1 MTITYQK
8 LELLQTVQNLDA
20 VQSEKVLD
28 FIRELA
34 KTPENDRDQQRVKTR
49 AMKEIGQALLEIRGA
64 L

>member
-34 KTPENDRDQQRVKTR
+34 KTPENDPDQQRVKTR
-49 AMKEIGQALLEIRGA
+49 AMKDIGQALLEIRGA

>member
-28 FIRELA
+28 FIRGLA

-49 AMKEIGQALLEIRGA
+49 AMKEIGQALLEIRGN

>member
-28 FIRELA
+28 FIKCLVKA
-34 KTPENDRDQQRVKTR
+34 PANDRDQHVKTR
-49 AMKEIGQALLEIRGA
+49 AMKEIGQALLEIRGN

>member
-8 LELLQTVQNLDA
+8 LELLQTVRNLDA

-28 FIRELA
+28 FIRGLA

-49 AMKEIGQALLEIRGA
+49 AMKEIGQALLEIRGN